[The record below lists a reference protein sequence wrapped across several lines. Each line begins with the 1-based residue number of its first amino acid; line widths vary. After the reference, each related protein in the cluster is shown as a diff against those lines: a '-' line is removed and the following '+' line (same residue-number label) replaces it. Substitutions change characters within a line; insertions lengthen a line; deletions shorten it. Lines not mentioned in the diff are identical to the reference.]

1 MLSLSFYAL
10 STIAKRNSQP
20 STQLYPTC
28 NAIRPK
34 TDPERKKWYMDKLSA
49 RKHLH
54 GALSTPDDTTMIT
67 LLQLRTLRGLPT
79 LRGGLSPKPHLL
91 VLLRLLL
98 PSFLERTFSCIF
110 QCIRQAFMQCSDAL
124 QADHCFS
131 SILACIHP
139 LILNSHKSVT
149 RKGNES
155 KVRKSTYQSPRS
167 SSSPSPCRLSSS
179 HSSTHQIQRYSPT
192 RSKHRP

>member
-1 MLSLSFYAL
+1 MQYAPRQ
-10 STIAKRNSQP
+10 TQKERNGIWIS
-20 STQLYPTC
+20 Y
-28 NAIRPK
+28 
-34 TDPERKKWYMDKLSA
+34 SA
-49 RKHLH
+49 RKRLH
-54 GALSTPDDTTMIT
+54 GALSRPDDTTMMT
-67 LLQLRTLRGLPT
+67 LLQLCTLCGLPT
-79 LRGGLSPKPHLL
+79 LRGSLSPKPHLL
-91 VLLRLLL
+91 VLFRLLL
-98 PSFLERTFSCIF
+98 PSFLDRTFSCIF

-131 SILACIHP
+131 STLACIHP

-155 KVRKSTYQSPRS
+155 KVRKPAYQNPRS

-192 RSKHRP
+192 RSTPRP